1 MICVSLYYFTS
12 SCLSFYVAAN
22 GGVDSVIT
30 GGFKDI
36 QDKEGLV
43 AATAGLGLTVVDYWA
58 PWCKNCK
65 KITPVLTKLSTEL
78 SNVQF
83 VKVNTQDAEAL
94 AADQGVDALPSF
106 QFFKGGKLVGS
117 FKGSDAVKIEAAIR
131 AQL

>member
-1 MICVSLYYFTS
+1 M
-12 SCLSFYVAAN
+12 
-22 GGVDSVIT
+22 
-30 GGFKDI
+30 KDI
-36 QDKEGLV
+36 HDKDSLIT
-43 AATAGLGLTVVDYWA
+43 ATAGAGLTVVDYWA

-65 KITPVLTKLSTEL
+65 KITPVLAKLSAEL

-117 FKGSDAVKIEAAIR
+117 FKGSDSTKIEAAIR